1 MSLYGIGCL
10 FVREDD
16 FAPSVALS
24 PKTELELSDIV
35 VTSVDGDFLALLPKN
50 WTFIEKRLCNYLIS
64 LQLQLIRN
72 ITPV

>member
-1 MSLYGIGCL
+1 MP

-35 VTSVDGDFLALLPKN
+35 VTSVDGDFWLYYQK
-50 WTFIEKRLCNYLIS
+50 IGHS
-64 LQLQLIRN
+64 
-72 ITPV
+72 